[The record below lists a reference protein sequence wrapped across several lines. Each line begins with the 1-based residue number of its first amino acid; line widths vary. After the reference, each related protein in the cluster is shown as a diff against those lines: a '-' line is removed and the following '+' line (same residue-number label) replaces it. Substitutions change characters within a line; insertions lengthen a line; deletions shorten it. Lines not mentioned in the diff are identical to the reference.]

1 MKHIKANATILVSIC
16 ILIWVCSGCE
26 YDAPISM
33 WNQPGTTTATPVVQS
48 IDPPDSSV
56 GGDIEIRI
64 VGENFSENADE
75 NFVYFSNVG
84 ARIKSATSSEIVI
97 YRPSMIG
104 DSLTISLAV
113 QKAMEVVTF
122 NKPYKIIPVTQS
134 YGGFLSEDNLEM
146 ITVDGDENLYG
157 GLRDK
162 SVVKISSSGE
172 RSDYGTLRFN
182 GGNSLR
188 MGAGGYLYT
197 GCNRDIV
204 YRIPP
209 GGGDYE
215 EYVELTD
222 KVKFIDFDQDGNLY
236 AGGKE
241 VDFFVVK
248 PDLSIVKTSAY
259 EDIDITA
266 VRFYNN
272 YFWVGGQYE
281 EDDVTK
287 WGVWKGQFD
296 GTSIGDPEL
305 VLNSDQVE
313 GYETALL
320 LSLTFSA
327 EGAMLLG
334 TDQDDPILL
343 VRGNEVQPLYYD
355 ILEPDAAHLVWGSEN
370 YLYVFNSLTASVVRI
385 DMGGS
390 GAPYWGR

>member
-1 MKHIKANATILVSIC
+1 MKDIKTNAEILVSIC
-16 ILIWVCSGCE
+16 ILIWMVSGCE
-26 YDAPISM
+26 YNAPISM
-33 WNQPGTTTATPVVQS
+33 WNQPKVTTATPVIQS
-48 IDPPDSSV
+48 IDPPDSSL

-64 VGENFSENADE
+64 LGENFSENAAE
-75 NFVYFSNVG
+75 NFVYFNSAGTRV
-84 ARIKSATSSEIVI
+84 KSATSGEIVI
-97 YRPSMIG
+97 YRPPLTG
-104 DSLTISLAV
+104 DSLTISLVV
-113 QKAMEVVTF
+113 QKALEVVTF
-122 NKPYKIIPVTQS
+122 DRPYKITSVSQS
-134 YGGFLSEDNLEM
+134 YGGFLSEDYLEM

-162 SVVKISSSGE
+162 SVVKISPSGE
-172 RSDYGTLRFN
+172 RSNYGTLRFR
-182 GGNSLR
+182 GNSLR
-188 MGAGGYLYT
+188 MGAGGYLYA
-197 GCNRDIV
+197 GCNRDVV

-209 GGGDYE
+209 GGGEYE

-248 PDLSIVKTSAY
+248 PDLSIVKTNAY
-259 EDIDITA
+259 DEIDITT

-287 WGVWKGQFD
+287 WGVWKGQFN

-305 VLNSDQVE
+305 VLSSDQVE

-327 EGAMLLG
+327 EGAMLIG
-334 TDQDDPILL
+334 TDQNDPILL
-343 VRGNEVQPLYYD
+343 LRGNEVQPLYYD
-355 ILEPDAAHLVWGSEN
+355 ILEPEATQMVWGSGN
-370 YLYVFNSLTASVVRI
+370 YLYVFNALSSGVIRI
-385 DMGGS
+385 DMGGL